1 MRKLLAAL
9 LFILIS
15 SAFAQTTVAP
25 GGAVFNNIT
34 GTFLG
39 FLNRVTGAEEALKL
53 GSKVRTN
60 QITAPTCTTNCG
72 TSPSIVGTD
81 SAMIVTMGATGSP
94 ASAWVVTFN
103 SAWTA
108 VPACIVQSALAS
120 MVVGKM
126 AIATVVT
133 TTTLTVTTNGTAPA
147 NADVYQIQCVGVS

>member
-1 MRKLLAAL
+1 MKKFLAIAAL
-9 LFILIS
+9 LFASL
-15 SAFAQTTVAP
+15 AFAQTTVQP
-25 GGAVFNNIT
+25 GGATFSNIT

-39 FLNRVTGAEEALKL
+39 FVNRLTGAEEALKL

-60 QITAPTCTTNCG
+60 QTTPPTCTTNCG
-72 TSPSIVGTD
+72 TSPTVVGTD
-81 SAMIVTMGATGSP
+81 SVMIVTMGASGSP

-133 TTTLTVTTNGTAPA
+133 TTTMTVTTNGTAPA
-147 NADVYQIQCVGVS
+147 NSDVYQIQCMGVS